1 MFSEYIIEFFD
12 TYAKN
17 SIVACL
23 FVHLFL
29 MTSVTPSI
37 TNNLKNLLI
46 NVLIA
51 LRNGLI
57 VAIIMGTILYTGWE
71 AVILIFCAFLNAVVY
86 PTQYTR

>member
-1 MFSEYIIEFFD
+1 MFSEYLIEFFD

-29 MTSVTPSI
+29 MTSVTPST

-46 NVLIA
+46 NVFIA
-51 LRNGLI
+51 LRDGLI
-57 VAIIMGTILYTGWE
+57 GTLMLGTILYCSWE
-71 AVILIFCAFLNAVVY
+71 AVILMFCAFLNAVVY

>member
-17 SIVACL
+17 IIVACL

-37 TNNLKNLLI
+37 MTNLKNLLI
-46 NVLIA
+46 NVFIA

>member
-1 MFSEYIIEFFD
+1 MFSDYLIEFFD

-29 MTSVTPSI
+29 ITSVTPNI
-37 TNNLKNLLI
+37 MTNLKNLLA

-51 LRNGLI
+51 LRDGLI
-57 VAIIMGTILYTGWE
+57 VTIIMGTILYTGWE

-86 PTQYTR
+86 PTQYTT

>member
-37 TNNLKNLLI
+37 MTNLKNLLI